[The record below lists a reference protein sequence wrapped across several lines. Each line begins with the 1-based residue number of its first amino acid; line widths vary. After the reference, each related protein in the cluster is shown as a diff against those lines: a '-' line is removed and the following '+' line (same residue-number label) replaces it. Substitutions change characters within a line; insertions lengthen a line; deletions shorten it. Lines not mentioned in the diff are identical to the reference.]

1 MPPKVQDLAVLRIVI
16 REGFSRDLAD
26 MLLND
31 LRTAIAH
38 FDAQPGHPRP
48 SNHVK
53 RAKSIGTAN
62 ACGMRVRPGLH
73 EDMNSVTV

>member
-31 LRTAIAH
+31 LRSAIAH
-38 FDAQPGHPRP
+38 FEAQSGH
-48 SNHVK
+48 K
-53 RAKSIGTAN
+53 AKQSRKTGKTHRH
-62 ACGMRVRPGLH
+62 C
-73 EDMNSVTV
+73 